1 VRVGLGFDLHHL
13 EVGRRLVLGGVELP
27 SDLGLRGHSDAD
39 VICHA
44 LIDALLGAAGL
55 GDIGTVFPDTDP
67 AFKDARSLDLLR
79 DTAARCRAAGWRVEN
94 VDVTLLA
101 QAPRVAP
108 YRDKIR
114 ASLAGALGVEEG
126 AVSVKGKTPDHLGA
140 IGRGEGMAAQAAVL
154 LAPIG

>member
-1 VRVGLGFDLHHL
+1 MRVGLGFDVHHL

-55 GDIGTVFPDTDP
+55 GDIGTLFPDTDP

-79 DTAARCRAAGWRVEN
+79 DATARCRTAGWRVEN

-101 QAPRVAP
+101 QAPRLAP
-108 YRDKIR
+108 YRDQIR
-114 ASLAGALGVEEG
+114 DSLAGALGVEKG

>member
-1 VRVGLGFDLHHL
+1 VRVGLGFDVHHL
-13 EVGRRLVLGGVELP
+13 EVGRRLTLGGVELP
-27 SDLGLRGHSDAD
+27 SDLGLAGHSDAD

-55 GDIGTVFPDTDP
+55 GDVGTLFPDTDP
-67 AFKDARSLDLLR
+67 AYRDARSLDLLV
-79 DTAARCRAAGWRVEN
+79 DTVRRCRDAGWRVEN

-101 QAPRVAP
+101 QAPRLAP

-114 ASLAGALGVEEG
+114 ASLAGALGLDAA
-126 AVSVKGKTPDHLGA
+126 AVSVKGKTTDHLGA
-140 IGRGEGMAAQAAVL
+140 LGRGEGMAAQAVAL

>member
-1 VRVGLGFDLHHL
+1 MRVGLGFDVHHL
-13 EVGRRLVLGGVELP
+13 EIGRRLVLGGVEIP

-55 GDIGTVFPDTDP
+55 GDIGTLFPDTDA
-67 AFKDARSLDLLR
+67 AFKDARSLDLLVETVR
-79 DTAARCRAAGWRVEN
+79 RCRDAGWRVEN

-101 QAPRVAP
+101 QAPRLAP
-108 YRDKIR
+108 YRDRIR
-114 ASLAGALGVEEG
+114 ASLAGALGVEEV

-140 IGRGEGMAAQAAVL
+140 LGRGEGMAAQAVVL
-154 LAPIG
+154 IEQAA

>member
-1 VRVGLGFDLHHL
+1 MRVGLGFDVHHL

-55 GDIGTVFPDTDP
+55 GDIGTLFPDTDP

-79 DTAARCRAAGWRVEN
+79 DATARCRTAGWRVEN

-101 QAPRVAP
+101 QAPRLAP
-108 YRDKIR
+108 YRAQIR
-114 ASLAGALGVEEG
+114 DSLAGALGVEKG

>member
-1 VRVGLGFDLHHL
+1 MRVGLGFDVHHL

-27 SDLGLRGHSDAD
+27 SDLGLSGHSDAD
-39 VICHA
+39 VVCHA

-55 GDIGTVFPDTDP
+55 GDIGSLFPDSDP
-67 AFKDARSLDLLR
+67 QFTDARSLDLLR
-79 DTAARCRAAGWRVEN
+79 EATARCRSAGWRVEN
-94 VDVTLLA
+94 VDVTVLA
-101 QAPRVAP
+101 QAPRLAP
-108 YRDKIR
+108 YRDRIR

-126 AVSVKGKTPDHLGA
+126 AVSVKGKTTDHLGA

>member
-1 VRVGLGFDLHHL
+1 VRVGLGFDVHHL

-55 GDIGTVFPDTDP
+55 GDIGTLFPDTDP
-67 AFKDARSLDLLR
+67 AFKNAKSLDLLR
-79 DTAARCRAAGWRVEN
+79 DATARCRTAGWRVEN

-101 QAPRVAP
+101 QAPRLSP
-108 YRDKIR
+108 YRDQIR
-114 ASLAGALGVEEG
+114 DSLARALGVEKG

-140 IGRGEGMAAQAAVL
+140 IGRGEGMAAQAVVL
-154 LAPIG
+154 LERGA

>member
-1 VRVGLGFDLHHL
+1 VRVGLGFDVHQL
-13 EVGRRLVLGGVELP
+13 EVGRRLTLGGVELP
-27 SDLGLRGHSDAD
+27 SDLGLAGHSDAD

-55 GDIGTVFPDTDP
+55 GDVGTLFPDTDP
-67 AFKDARSLDLLR
+67 AYRDARSLDLLV
-79 DTAARCRAAGWRVEN
+79 DTVRRCRDAGWRVEN

-101 QAPRVAP
+101 QAPRLAP

-114 ASLAGALGVEEG
+114 ASLAGALSLDAA
-126 AVSVKGKTPDHLGA
+126 AVSVKGKTTDHLGA
-140 IGRGEGMAAQAAVL
+140 LGRGEGMAAQAVAL